1 MSYKALYRTYR
12 PSTFEAVAGQ
22 GHVVKTLQN
31 AIKENK
37 IAHAYLFCG
46 PRGTGK
52 TSMARLFAKALNCE
66 EGFGCQ
72 CNKCAN
78 CLSLMEGSHPD
89 VIELDAASNRGI
101 DDIRD
106 LIAKVK
112 YAPSLG
118 RYKIYIIDE
127 VHMMTNEAFNA
138 LLKTLEEPP
147 SNVVFILCT
156 TEPYKLMP
164 TILSRVQRYDF
175 SKVSDIDLLN
185 NLKMIVTKENVEA
198 SEEALK
204 LIVSLSDGG
213 VRDSLSMLDQAIAY
227 SGNVLTLDK
236 VQELY
241 GLTSTDEKLDLLNL
255 VCKSKVKE
263 FMDKLDSFISHG
275 IDIKR
280 LTSDLIDICKDILIY
295 KNTNDVS
302 ILKILSSS
310 QVTSLTISKEDALTM
325 LNILLDTYSQYRYV
339 SNINSLIEIAL
350 LKISSSCNKVQEEP
364 KVIVKEVV
372 KEVIKEVPT
381 PVINELNVP
390 KTEEVKKT
398 PEVHLDNIE
407 EVKPS
412 SSSTQELEMLD
423 IPTPV
428 VKRSSYEIPPMVD
441 NGEEYVL
448 SEEETLNFMLQGN
461 KIEKDR
467 IKNLWGD
474 LSSYLTSESLGQYAA
489 ALKQCTPGI
498 LSKNVLI
505 LVANF
510 KNIASKIAIL
520 ENQKGFSKVIEL
532 ITGSKY
538 LVLVLTSQDC
548 ALRIQKFTNLKQAN
562 KLPSIQEVEYSY
574 DEETNQIIKK

>member
-185 NLKMIVTKENVEA
+185 NLKMIVAKENVEA

-350 LKISSSCNKVQEEP
+350 LKISSSCNKVEEEP

>member
-12 PSTFEAVAGQ
+12 PSTFDSVAGQ

-66 EGFGCQ
+66 EGFGHQ

-106 LIAKVK
+106 LISKVK
-112 YAPSLG
+112 YAPTLG
-118 RYKIYIIDE
+118 RYKVYIIDE

-147 SNVVFILCT
+147 ANVVFILCT

-175 SKVSDIDLLN
+175 SKVSDTDLLN
-185 NLKMIVTKENVEA
+185 NLKMIVAKEGVFA
-198 SEEALK
+198 SEDALK

-227 SGNVLTLDK
+227 SGNELTLDK
-236 VQELY
+236 VQDLY
-241 GLTSTDEKLDLLNL
+241 GLTSIEEKLELLNL
-255 VCKSKVKE
+255 VTSSNVKG

-295 KNTNDVS
+295 QNTLDTS
-302 ILKILSSS
+302 ILKSLNEA
-310 QVTSLTISKEDALTM
+310 QVKSLNISKDNVLKM
-325 LNILLDTYSQYRYV
+325 LNILLETYSQYRYV

-350 LKISSSCNKVQEEP
+350 LKISAECNKKVEE
-364 KVIVKEVV
+364 KVI
-372 KEVIKEVPT
+372 IKEVPVQVLKKEEVNPT
-381 PVINELNVP
+381 TQVVLPKKEEP
-390 KTEEVKKT
+390 KT
-398 PEVHLDNIE
+398 NIIE
-407 EVKPS
+407 EIKQEVPHH
-412 SSSTQELEMLD
+412 QELEILD
-423 IPTPV
+423 IPTPKV
-428 VKRSSYEIPPMVD
+428 SSNGINPLVD
-441 NGEEYVL
+441 EGSEYVL

-461 KIEKDR
+461 RIEKER
-467 IKNLWGD
+467 IKTLWSNLSLY
-474 LSSYLTSESLGQYAA
+474 LSSESLGQYAA
-489 ALKQCTPGI
+489 CLKECTLGI
-498 LSKNVLI
+498 LSKNVLV
-505 LVANF
+505 LVAKF
-510 KNIASKIAIL
+510 KNIATKISIL
-520 ENQKGFSKVIEL
+520 ENQKGFSKLVEL
-532 ITGSKY
+532 ITGNKY
-538 LVLVLTSQDC
+538 VILVLTSQDC
-548 ALRIQKFTNLKQAN
+548 ALRITKFTNLKQAN
-562 KLPSIQEVEYSY
+562 KLPTIVNIEYSF
-574 DEETNQIIKK
+574 DEENLEIRKTKI

>member
-12 PSTFEAVAGQ
+12 PSTFESVAGQ

-118 RYKIYIIDE
+118 RYKVYIIDE

-147 SNVVFILCT
+147 ANVVFILCT

-175 SKVSDIDLLN
+175 SKVSDIDLFN
-185 NLKMIVTKENVEA
+185 NLKMIVGKEGVDA
-198 SEEALK
+198 SDDALK

-227 SGNVLTLDK
+227 SGNSLTLDK

-241 GLTSTDEKLDLLNL
+241 GLTSTDEKLELLNL
-255 VCKSKVKE
+255 VCQSKVKE

-302 ILKILSSS
+302 ILKVLSSS
-310 QVTSLTISKEDALTM
+310 QVESLTISKDNALNM

-350 LKISSSCNKVQEEP
+350 LKISSSCSKVEEQP
-364 KVIVKEVV
+364 KVVVKEVV

-381 PVINELNVP
+381 PVVNTVKEAP
-390 KTEEVKKT
+390 KVEPKQEVVT
-398 PEVHLDNIE
+398 PKIDEI
-407 EVKPS
+407 KPS
-412 SSSTQELEMLD
+412 VSSTQELEMLD

-428 VKRSSYEIPPMVD
+428 VKKTGYEISPLVD
-441 NGEEYVL
+441 VGNEYVL

-467 IKNLWGD
+467 IKSLWGD

-510 KNIASKIAIL
+510 KNIATKISIL

-538 LVLVLTSQDC
+538 VILVLTSQDC

-562 KLPSIQEVEYSY
+562 KLPQAEEIEYSF

>member
-12 PSTFEAVAGQ
+12 PSTFDSVAGQ

-66 EGFGCQ
+66 EGFGHQ

-78 CLSLMEGSHPD
+78 CLSLIEGSHPD

-106 LIAKVK
+106 LISKVK

-118 RYKIYIIDE
+118 RYKVYIIDE

-185 NLKMIVTKENVEA
+185 NLKMIVSKEGVNA

-227 SGNVLTLDK
+227 SGNELTLEK
-236 VQELY
+236 VQDLY
-241 GLTSTDEKLDLLNL
+241 GLTSTEEKLELLNL
-255 VCKSKVKE
+255 VSTSNVKG

-295 KNTNDVS
+295 QNTSDVS
-302 ILKILSSS
+302 ILKSLNDA
-310 QVTSLTISKEDALTM
+310 QVKSLNISKDNTLKM

-350 LKISSSCNKVQEEP
+350 LKISTECNKKIEE
-364 KVIVKEVV
+364 KVII
-372 KEVIKEVPT
+372 KEVIKEVPVQVIKKDEVT
-381 PVINELNVP
+381 PTTEVVTQKKEEP
-390 KTEEVKKT
+390 KA
-398 PEVHLDNIE
+398 NIIE
-407 EVKPS
+407 EIKQEVPHH
-412 SSSTQELEMLD
+412 QELEILD
-423 IPTPV
+423 IPTP
-428 VKRSSYEIPPMVD
+428 KASSNGINPLVD
-441 NGEEYVL
+441 EGKEYIL

-461 KIEKDR
+461 RIEKER
-467 IKNLWGD
+467 IKTLWND
-474 LSSYLTSESLGQYAA
+474 LSLYLSSESLGQYAA
-489 ALKQCTPGI
+489 CLKECTLGI
-498 LSKNVLI
+498 LSKNVLV
-505 LVANF
+505 LVAKF
-510 KNIASKIAIL
+510 KNIATKISIL
-520 ENQKGFSKVIEL
+520 ENQKGFSKLVEL

-538 LVLVLTSQDC
+538 VILVLTSQDC
-548 ALRIQKFTNLKQAN
+548 ALRITKFTNLKQAN
-562 KLPSIQEVEYSY
+562 KLPAIENIEYSF
-574 DEETNQIIKK
+574 DEEALEIRKTKI

>member
-198 SEEALK
+198 SDEALK

-241 GLTSTDEKLDLLNL
+241 GLTSTDEKIDLLNL

-390 KTEEVKKT
+390 KAEEVKKT

-407 EVKPS
+407 EVKPT